1 MTTERKPERKT
12 ERWIDDLVGALF
24 DPIIVMPGGW
34 GDDLPEWLRTRVTLE
49 RLGENIVALQ
59 EGREL
64 TATDAEAAC
73 YLFTASLTAPMG
85 HDWTEIYLYVAGGE
99 MKGKMPE
106 DLKVEALTE
115 SQWRDLKELKN
126 WIYRQRVKHRK
137 QKAHGERRKTEE
149 EAKTLVP
156 PVQAKELKTRP
167 VQPSF
172 F

>member
-1 MTTERKPERKT
+1 MTTERKT

-49 RLGENIVALQ
+49 RLGENIVALR
-59 EGREL
+59 EGRDL

-73 YLFTASLTAPMG
+73 YLFTASLTAPIG
-85 HDWTEIYLYVAGGE
+85 SDWTQIYLYVAGGE
-99 MKGKMPE
+99 MKDKMPE
-106 DLKVEALTE
+106 DIKVESLTE
-115 SQWRDLKELKN
+115 SQWRDLKQLKD
-126 WIYRQRVKHRK
+126 WIYQQRIKHRK
-137 QKAHGERRKTEE
+137 EKQRGERRGQR
-149 EAKTLVP
+149 
-156 PVQAKELKTRP
+156 QAKEEAEAEELETRP

>member
-1 MTTERKPERKT
+1 MTASERKVDG
-12 ERWIDDLVGALF
+12 WIDDIVGALF

-34 GDDLPEWLRTRVTLE
+34 GDDLPEWLRTRATLE
-49 RLGENIVALQ
+49 RLAENIVAT
-59 EGREL
+59 RENREI

-73 YLFTASLTAPMG
+73 YLFTASLTAPIG
-85 HDWTEIYLYVAGGE
+85 GDWTQIYLYVAGGE
-99 MKGKMPE
+99 MKDKMPE

-137 QKAHGERRKTEE
+137 EKSQREHRETKGEANT
-149 EAKTLVP
+149 
-156 PVQAKELKTRP
+156 KELETRP

>member
-1 MTTERKPERKT
+1 MTTERRTDRKT
-12 ERWIDDLVGALF
+12 ERWIDDIVGALF

-49 RLGENIVALQ
+49 RLGENIVALR

-73 YLFTASLTAPMG
+73 YLFTASLTAPMNS
-85 HDWTEIYLYVAGGE
+85 DWTQIYLYVAGGE
-99 MKGKMPE
+99 MKSEKKLEMPE
-106 DLKVEALTE
+106 DIKVDTLTE
-115 SQWRDLKELKN
+115 SQWRDLKQLKD

-137 QKAHGERRKTEE
+137 EKAHGERREAKE
-149 EAKTLVP
+149 EAKT
-156 PVQAKELKTRP
+156 KELETRP

>member
-1 MTTERKPERKT
+1 MSERKVDG
-12 ERWIDDLVGALF
+12 WIDDIVGALF

-49 RLGENIVALQ
+49 RLGENIVALR

-85 HDWTEIYLYVAGGE
+85 SDWTQIYLYVAGGE
-99 MKGKMPE
+99 MKGEKKLEMPE
-106 DLKVEALTE
+106 DIKVESLTE
-115 SQWRDLKELKN
+115 SQWRDLKQLKD
-126 WIYRQRVKHRK
+126 WIYGQRLKHRK
-137 QKAHGERRKTEE
+137 DKTRGERRKVREE
-149 EAKTLVP
+149 TK
-156 PVQAKELKTRP
+156 AKELETRP